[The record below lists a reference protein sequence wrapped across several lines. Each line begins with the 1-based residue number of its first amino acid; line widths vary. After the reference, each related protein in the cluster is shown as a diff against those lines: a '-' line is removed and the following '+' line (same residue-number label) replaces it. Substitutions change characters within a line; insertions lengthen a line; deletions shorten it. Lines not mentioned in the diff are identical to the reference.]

1 MRTFWY
7 IFMIILWTFN
17 GVGVMLSKEKDLE
30 FCKVMYFL
38 LYVSFL
44 LTIVGNY
51 FKIGG

>member
-7 IFMIILWTFN
+7 IFMIITWTFN
-17 GVGVMLSKEKDLE
+17 SVGVILSEEKDIK

-38 LYVSFL
+38 LYASLL
-44 LTIVGNY
+44 LTIVENY